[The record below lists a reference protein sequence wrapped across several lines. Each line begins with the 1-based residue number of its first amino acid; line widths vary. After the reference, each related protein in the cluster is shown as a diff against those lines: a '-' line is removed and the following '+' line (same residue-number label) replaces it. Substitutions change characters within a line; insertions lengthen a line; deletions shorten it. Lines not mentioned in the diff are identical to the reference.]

1 MLKVDFM
8 NHKLRLAKGEY
19 GNGRLAIVLLEDGD
33 DMNYIAASISV
44 NIPEARF
51 FREMSG
57 ESCENDC
64 FVDHVDGFEYEDV
77 IDWLLENDLIEPLK
91 HFQAFGFA
99 QSGFNNYI
107 AVRFKED
114 KLALMETI

>member
-1 MLKVDFM
+1 MINVTLKNNNF
-8 NHKLRLAKGEY
+8 RLAKGKY

-64 FVDHVDGFEYEDV
+64 FVDHVDGFEYDEV
-77 IDWLLENDLIEPLK
+77 IEWLLENDLIEPLK

-99 QSGFNNYI
+99 KSGFNNYI

-114 KLALMETI
+114 KLKLMEDY

>member
-1 MLKVDFM
+1 MLKVKFM
-8 NHKLRLAKGEY
+8 NNEFELVKAKY
-19 GNGRLAIVLLEDGD
+19 NNGRLAILLAEEMDG
-33 DMNYIAASISV
+33 MKMIAESISV

-57 ESCENDC
+57 EDCENDC
-64 FVDHVDGFEYEDV
+64 FVDHVDGFEYDEV
-77 IDWLLENDLIEPLK
+77 IEWLLENDLIEPLK

-99 QSGFNNYI
+99 KSGFNNYI

-114 KLALMETI
+114 KLKLMEDY